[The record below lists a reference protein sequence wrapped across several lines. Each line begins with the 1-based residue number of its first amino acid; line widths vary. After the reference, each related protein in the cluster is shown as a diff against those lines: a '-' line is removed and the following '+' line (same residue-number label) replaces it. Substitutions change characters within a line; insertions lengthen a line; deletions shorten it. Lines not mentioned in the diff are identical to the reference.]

1 MTKGNPYGKESVR
14 KTNNKYL
21 EKTECIS
28 LNKISLLIN
37 MDVSNVKILIVDDEP
52 DILEFLK
59 YNFEKEGFQAY
70 IAGNGADGKELAKK
84 IKPDLI
90 ILDIMMPGLD
100 GIELCNELRES
111 PEFEDTLII
120 FLTARSEDYSQI
132 AGFEVGADDYITKP
146 VRPRVLIARIKALL
160 KRKSKIKDSNNVI
173 DINSILID
181 KDKREI
187 VIDNKSIHVPK
198 IEFDVLV
205 LLASYPGKIFSRE
218 EIYLKV
224 WGSEVVV
231 SDRTLDVHI
240 RKLREKIGKN
250 YIKTIKG
257 VGYGF
262 NG

>member
-1 MTKGNPYGKESVR
+1 
-14 KTNNKYL
+14 
-21 EKTECIS
+21 
-28 LNKISLLIN
+28 

-70 IAGNGADGKELAKK
+70 IAGNGAEGKELAKK
-84 IKPDLI
+84 VKPDLI

-160 KRKSKIKDSNNVI
+160 KRKSKIKDIDNVI
-173 DINSILID
+173 DINSILIN

-198 IEFDVLV
+198 IEFDLLV

-240 RKLREKIGKN
+240 RKLREKIGKD